1 MSNEHKGLT
10 WKIIPGCAS
19 AIAVLLAWIY
29 VLPEMPRPA
38 RYAFSG
44 CLIEPNFI
52 ASALDFFVY
61 WGAFLISALCCG
73 APFGCIA
80 FGFTHGSMD
89 AACGSMDAACGIR
102 KFIVN
107 YKPSPKSTPKPV
119 KRRELRMQSK
129 VTVGKLHEVN
139 YLRRLRDRVIRVM
152 WSYAY
157 NNGPKIGAVFLSTI
171 AVYLVV
177 FAYTSTAICRPGHL
191 FRLAT
196 TDFVLVC
203 LFWLIPIG
211 LMNIFF
217 EELFG
222 DDDSVRTS
230 LTKRASTLKAHHALG
245 ALWYNTDVC
254 GCVREPSGLDID
266 SNASD
271 HSWYNLNYRK
281 GTSLGACVN
290 VRIYD
295 NAVLFLWFPDLF
307 VNKCEVIETARFE
320 FNHMNLDLNE
330 IDAMAS
336 NYLEQYSGQ
345 NT

>member
-1 MSNEHKGLT
+1 MSNEHKGLA

-29 VLPEMPRPA
+29 VLPEMHRPA

-61 WGAFLISALCCG
+61 WGASLIAALCCG
-73 APFGCIA
+73 AAFGCIA

-89 AACGSMDAACGIR
+89 AACGIR

-107 YKPSPKSTPKPV
+107 YKSTPKPV
-119 KRRELRMQSK
+119 KRRELRTQSK
-129 VTVGKLHEVN
+129 VTVGKLHEVG

-157 NNGPKIGAVFLSTI
+157 NNGPKVVAVLLSTI

-196 TDFVLVC
+196 TDLVLVC
-203 LFWLIPIG
+203 LLWLIPFG
-211 LMNIFF
+211 LLNIFF

-222 DDDSVRTS
+222 DDDSMRTS
-230 LTKRASTLKAHHALG
+230 LTKRISTLKAHHALG

-266 SNASD
+266 SNATD
-271 HSWYNLNYRK
+271 HSWCNLIYRRDLLMK
-281 GTSLGACVN
+281 CVN

-320 FNHMNLDLNE
+320 FNHRNLDLNE